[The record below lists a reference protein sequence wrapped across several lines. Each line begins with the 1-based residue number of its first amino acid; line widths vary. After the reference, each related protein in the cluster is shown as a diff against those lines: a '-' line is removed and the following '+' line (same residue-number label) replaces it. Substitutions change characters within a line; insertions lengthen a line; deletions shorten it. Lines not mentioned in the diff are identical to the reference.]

1 MNISVCVLS
10 QFYYPVRGGMS
21 RYAYDLSRGLAGQ
34 GVDVHVVTLRP
45 LNRPEFEEIDG
56 VKVHRVGGHKE
67 AYFVLGLPLMARKAM
82 ELCREQHVDVVHG
95 QIPHVSDVSL
105 PKSGIKALFVETIH
119 VPLDVE
125 TASLRLEKFGDLL
138 SWEKFVVMF
147 FPLSRIFERH
157 VINRADGLIGV
168 SQSTKRDA
176 INSYGISQDRIKVVY
191 EGIFS
196 ERFMA
201 EREGWMVRKR
211 YKLGES
217 PVILYVGRHCA
228 RKRLELLLY
237 ATHALRKVHG
247 DVKLIIVGRK
257 TKYTD
262 RLISIVGDL
271 KIGDSVIFTDYVTEE
286 ELPRYYAACD
296 VFALTS
302 QQESLGLTVLEAM
315 ASGKPVVVPNVG
327 GLPEVVEHGKTGLL
341 FDMFEELVDDI
352 SAIISD
358 KKLARSMGRAGKKR
372 LLEMFTCQ
380 TMARNTLQFYEGLL
394 SKY

>member
-1 MNISVCVLS
+1 MNISVCMLS
-10 QFYYPVRGGMS
+10 QFYYPIRGGIS
-21 RYAYDLSRGLAGQ
+21 RYAFDLSRGLARL

-45 LNRPEFEEIDG
+45 LGRPYFEEIDG

-67 AYFVLGLPLMARKAM
+67 AYFVFGLPLMARKAM
-82 ELCREQHVDVVHG
+82 KLCEGQHVDIVHG

-105 PKSGIKALFVETIH
+105 PRSKARALFVETIH

-125 TASLRLEKFGDLL
+125 TASLRLENFGDLA
-138 SWEKFVVMF
+138 SWEKFVVVF
-147 FPLSRIFERH
+147 FPISRMFERR
-157 VINRADGLIGV
+157 VIKRADGLISV

-176 INSYGISQDRIKVVY
+176 VNSYGVSQERIKVVH

-196 ERFMA
+196 ERFVT
-201 EREGWMVRKR
+201 EREGWMVRER
-211 YKLGES
+211 YELGES

-228 RKRLELLLY
+228 RKRLELLVY
-237 ATHALRKVHG
+237 ATHALRRVYD
-247 DVKLIIVGRK
+247 DVKLIIVGRR
-257 TKYTD
+257 TEYTD
-262 RLISIVGDL
+262 RLSGIVSDL
-271 KIGDSVIFTDYVTEE
+271 RIGDSVIFTGYVTEE

-315 ASGKPVVVPNVG
+315 ASGKPVVAPNVG

-341 FDMFEELVDDI
+341 FNTFGELIDDI
-352 SAIISD
+352 STVISD
-358 KKLARSMGRAGKKR
+358 NTLARSMGRAGRKR

-380 TMARNTLQFYEGLL
+380 TMARKTLQFYEGLL
-394 SKY
+394 S